1 MNLNTKFKVG
11 QKVYYYNNELESVI
25 RDMVQDVERI
35 ATEKGQT
42 TTYLFEHQY
51 DENALQGCQSDL
63 VSMDPKAIKPESVEC
78 LAPTDHDLYN
88 DEVEFDDSGLG
99 KLFCVTTTVGKVN
112 LKLTS
117 ITMKSEMIIA
127 RFAAMGDD
135 APIGLGA
142 IISSSRDAHNVF
154 EMPDYDLGEKI
165 HNKRNAVVLG
175 ISEYNEDEPTLAIT
189 EYADK
194 LGADLAAM
202 NFFS

>member
-25 RDMVQDVERI
+25 RDMVQDIERI
-35 ATEKGQT
+35 ATEKWQT

-63 VSMDPKAIKPESVEC
+63 VSMDPKAIKPESVDC

-117 ITMKSEMIIA
+117 ITMRSEMVIA

-154 EMPDYDLGEKI
+154 EMPDHDLGEKI
-165 HNKRNAVVLG
+165 HNKRNAVVPG

-194 LGADLAAM
+194 LGAGLAAM

>member
-63 VSMDPKAIKPESVEC
+63 VSMDPKAIKPESVDC

-142 IISSSRDAHNVF
+142 IISS
-154 EMPDYDLGEKI
+154 
-165 HNKRNAVVLG
+165 
-175 ISEYNEDEPTLAIT
+175 
-189 EYADK
+189 
-194 LGADLAAM
+194 
-202 NFFS
+202 

>member
-51 DENALQGCQSDL
+51 DENA
-63 VSMDPKAIKPESVEC
+63 ESVDC

-194 LGADLAAM
+194 LGAGLAAM

>member
-1 MNLNTKFKVG
+1 MQPRRGRLLHTC
-11 QKVYYYNNELESVI
+11 LSI
-25 RDMVQDVERI
+25 
-35 ATEKGQT
+35 
-42 TTYLFEHQY
+42 
-51 DENALQGCQSDL
+51 S
-63 VSMDPKAIKPESVEC
+63 IKPESVDC

-194 LGADLAAM
+194 LGAGLAAM